1 MLKIVRGLGPV
12 YGNAE
17 PVIIDNRVFIPTED
31 EETGEVISPEEQR
44 RIEDEERAER
54 ERRIKEEV
62 DARVAQVLSDRSEA
76 LERERK
82 KIIEDA
88 RSEAASI
95 TADAKAATMAVIDKA
110 NRECVKI
117 KEIARQEG
125 LTQGFSQGKEESL
138 DKYKKYIDAA
148 GKLLAEINA
157 HKEAYYIS
165 NEEDLRATVFEVA
178 QKVVHAELKASPEVI
193 ENILADA
200 AKNFRNS
207 DYIKIILSEEDM
219 TERFKTDEK
228 LINKIIPFIPD
239 IEIVFDEDTEEGTI
253 VLDNG
258 SEIVDASIPT
268 QLDFLKEI
276 LNNTRGVS
284 DDEGFEADM
293 SAAESTEEFNAEMSS
308 ELAGDTAEPM
318 MFEESMA
325 AEVPADI
332 PMEEPLADGAA
343 IAAENAVSEALA
355 GIEEAEAAAENAV
368 AAMENAAPVESA
380 AAASESAAP
389 EAIADNAVTAAEAEA
404 AVPDMTEMTADN
416 ASAEDDGFAGSL
428 FDGAAETP
436 EEIPMDVPADDFVSA
451 VSEAVD
457 ADITEAA
464 PTAEA
469 AAETKKSTKKR
480 AKKSEE

>member
-17 PVIIDNRVFIPTED
+17 PVVIDNRVFIPTED

-54 ERRIKEEV
+54 ERRIQEEV
-62 DARVAQVLSDRSEA
+62 DARVAKVLNDRSEA

-82 KIIEDA
+82 RIIEDA
-88 RSEAASI
+88 KNEAASI
-95 TADAKAATMAVIDKA
+95 TADAKATTMAVIDKA
-110 NRECVKI
+110 NKECVKI

-157 HKEAYYIS
+157 RKEAYYIS

-207 DYIKIILSEEDM
+207 DYIKIILKEEDM

-239 IEIVFDEDTEEGTI
+239 IEIVFDNDTEDGTI

-284 DDEGFEADM
+284 DDNRGFELEEAPKEMLTADGEK
-293 SAAESTEEFNAEMSS
+293 AAEEFPAEISS
-308 ELAGDTAEPM
+308 ELAGDTAEQ
-318 MFEESMA
+318 A
-325 AEVPADI
+325 AFADEVPA
-332 PMEEPLADGAA
+332 
-343 IAAENAVSEALA
+343 
-355 GIEEAEAAAENAV
+355 
-368 AAMENAAPVESA
+368 
-380 AAASESAAP
+380 
-389 EAIADNAVTAAEAEA
+389 AEA
-404 AVPDMTEMTADN
+404 AVPDMTEVA
-416 ASAEDDGFAGSL
+416 AADDGFAGSL
-428 FDGAAETP
+428 LDSP
-436 EEIPMDVPADDFVSA
+436 EEVPMDSPADSSADDFVSA
-451 VSEAVD
+451 VSEAAD

-464 PTAEA
+464 PVEEA
-469 AAETKKSTKKR
+469 AAETKKGTKKR

>member
-54 ERRIKEEV
+54 ERRIQEEV
-62 DARVAQVLSDRSEA
+62 DARVAQVLNDRSEA

-82 KIIEDA
+82 RIIEDA
-88 RSEAASI
+88 KNEAASI
-95 TADAKAATMAVIDKA
+95 TADAKAATMAVIEKA

-125 LTQGFSQGKEESL
+125 LTQGFSQGKETSL

-157 HKEAYYIS
+157 RKEAYYIS

-207 DYIKIILSEEDM
+207 DYIKIILKEEDM

-239 IEIVFDEDTEEGTI
+239 IEIVFDNDTEDGTI

-284 DDEGFEADM
+284 DDEESFEPDALSDNM
-293 SAAESTEEFNAEMSS
+293 SAEVLGGAEVSEEFPAEISS
-308 ELAGDTAEPM
+308 ELAGDTAEQ
-318 MFEESMA
+318 A
-325 AEVPADI
+325 AFADEVPA
-332 PMEEPLADGAA
+332 
-343 IAAENAVSEALA
+343 
-355 GIEEAEAAAENAV
+355 
-368 AAMENAAPVESA
+368 
-380 AAASESAAP
+380 
-389 EAIADNAVTAAEAEA
+389 AEA
-404 AVPDMTEMTADN
+404 AVPDVTEIA
-416 ASAEDDGFAGSL
+416 AADDGFAGSL
-428 FDGAAETP
+428 LDSPA
-436 EEIPMDVPADDFVSA
+436 EIPMDNPEDSSADDFVSA
-451 VSEAVD
+451 VSEAAD
-457 ADITEAA
+457 TDITENVSVEE
-464 PTAEA
+464 T
-469 AAETKKSTKKR
+469 AAEVGEAKKGTKKR

>member
-17 PVIIDNRVFIPTED
+17 PVVIDNRVFIPTED

-54 ERRIKEEV
+54 ERRIQEEV
-62 DARVAQVLSDRSEA
+62 DARVAQVLNDRSEA
-76 LERERK
+76 LERERT

-88 RSEAASI
+88 RKEAASI

-110 NRECVKI
+110 NNECVKI

-125 LTQGFSQGKEESL
+125 HTQGFAEGKEESL

-148 GKLLAEINA
+148 GTLLSEINA
-157 HKEAYYIS
+157 RKEAYYIS
-165 NEEDLRATVFEVA
+165 NEEDLRTTVFEVA

-207 DYIKIILSEEDM
+207 DYIKIILREEEM

-228 LINKIIPFIPD
+228 LINKIIPFIPE

-284 DDEGFEADM
+284 DDGEGFEIGNM
-293 SAAESTEEFNAEMSS
+293 PAETLGGSKEISEEFPAEFSA
-308 ELAGDTAEPM
+308 ELAGDTAETAA
-318 MFEESMA
+318 FAGNTE
-325 AEVPADI
+325 AEVP
-332 PMEEPLADGAA
+332 MGFAA
-343 IAAENAVSEALA
+343 A
-355 GIEEAEAAAENAV
+355 GAEAAAEIT
-368 AAMENAAPVESA
+368 VEETFA
-380 AAASESAAP
+380 G
-389 EAIADNAVTAAEAEA
+389 IAEAEA
-404 AVPDMTEMTADN
+404 FVENAVEAV
-416 ASAEDDGFAGSL
+416 AENDDGFAGSL
-428 FDGAAETP
+428 LNGDMGSP
-436 EEIPMDVPADDFVSA
+436 EDIPMDSPVDDFVSA
-451 VSEAVD
+451 VSEA
-457 ADITEAA
+457 APEA
-464 PTAEA
+464 EVG
-469 AAETKKSTKKR
+469 ETKKGTKKR

>member
-17 PVIIDNRVFIPTED
+17 PVVIDNRVFIPTED

-54 ERRIKEEV
+54 ERRIQEEV
-62 DARVAQVLSDRSEA
+62 DARVAQVLNDRSEA

-82 KIIEDA
+82 RIIEDA
-88 RSEAASI
+88 KSEAATI
-95 TADAKAATMAVIDKA
+95 TADAKATTMAVIDKA
-110 NRECVKI
+110 NKECVKI

-125 LTQGFSQGKEESL
+125 ITQGFSQGKEESL

-157 HKEAYYIS
+157 RKEAYYIS
-165 NEEDLRATVFEVA
+165 NEEELRATVFEVA

-207 DYIKIILSEEDM
+207 DYIKIILKEEDM

-239 IEIVFDEDTEEGTI
+239 IEIVFDNDTEDGTI

-284 DDEGFEADM
+284 DDEGGFEPD
-293 SAAESTEEFNAEMSS
+293 ESPKEMLTSGGEEAPEEFHAEMSS
-308 ELAGDTAEPM
+308 ELAGDTEQ
-318 MFEESMA
+318 A
-325 AEVPADI
+325 AFADEVPA
-332 PMEEPLADGAA
+332 
-343 IAAENAVSEALA
+343 V
-355 GIEEAEAAAENAV
+355 
-368 AAMENAAPVESA
+368 
-380 AAASESAAP
+380 
-389 EAIADNAVTAAEAEA
+389 EA
-404 AVPDMTEMTADN
+404 AVPDITKVAAAD
-416 ASAEDDGFAGSL
+416 DDFAGSL
-428 FDGAAETP
+428 LDSP
-436 EEIPMDVPADDFVSA
+436 EEAPMGNPADGSADDFVSA

-464 PTAEA
+464 PVEEA
-469 AAETKKSTKKR
+469 AAETKKGTKKR

>member
-54 ERRIKEEV
+54 ERRIQEEV
-62 DARVAQVLSDRSEA
+62 DARVAQVLNDRSEA

-82 KIIEDA
+82 RIIEDA
-88 RSEAASI
+88 KNEAASI
-95 TADAKAATMAVIDKA
+95 TADAKAATMAVIEKA

-125 LTQGFSQGKEESL
+125 LTQGFSQGKETSL

-157 HKEAYYIS
+157 RKEAYYIS

-207 DYIKIILSEEDM
+207 DYIKIILKEEDM

-239 IEIVFDEDTEEGTI
+239 IEIVFDNDTEDGTI

-284 DDEGFEADM
+284 DDEESFEPDALSDNM
-293 SAAESTEEFNAEMSS
+293 SAEVLGSAEVSEEFPAEISS
-308 ELAGDTAEPM
+308 ELAGDTEQ
-318 MFEESMA
+318 A
-325 AEVPADI
+325 AFADEVPA
-332 PMEEPLADGAA
+332 
-343 IAAENAVSEALA
+343 
-355 GIEEAEAAAENAV
+355 
-368 AAMENAAPVESA
+368 
-380 AAASESAAP
+380 
-389 EAIADNAVTAAEAEA
+389 AEA
-404 AVPDMTEMTADN
+404 AVPDVTEIA
-416 ASAEDDGFAGSL
+416 AADDGFAGSL
-428 FDGAAETP
+428 LDSPAETP
-436 EEIPMDVPADDFVSA
+436 EEVPMDIPTDSPADDFVSA

-464 PTAEA
+464 PVTEA

>member
-17 PVIIDNRVFIPTED
+17 PVVIDNRVFIPTED

-54 ERRIKEEV
+54 ERRIQEEV
-62 DARVAQVLSDRSEA
+62 DARVAQVLNDRSEA

-88 RSEAASI
+88 RNEAASI

-125 LTQGFSQGKEESL
+125 HTQGFAEGKEESL

-148 GKLLAEINA
+148 GNLLSEINA
-157 HKEAYYIS
+157 RKEAYYIS

-207 DYIKIILSEEDM
+207 DYIKIILREEEM

-228 LINKIIPFIPD
+228 LINKIIPFIPE

-284 DDEGFEADM
+284 DDESFEPGNISDKTPDEM
-293 SAAESTEEFNAEMSS
+293 LGGAEISEEFPAEISAG
-308 ELAGDTAEPM
+308 LAENTE
-318 MFEESMA
+318 
-325 AEVPADI
+325 AEVPMDIAADVV
-332 PMEEPLADGAA
+332 EE
-343 IAAENAVSEALA
+343 AAENAAAEALA
-355 GIEEAEAAAENAV
+355 GI
-368 AAMENAAPVESA
+368 
-380 AAASESAAP
+380 
-389 EAIADNAVTAAEAEA
+389 AEAEA
-404 AVPDMTEMTADN
+404 AVQNAAEEGLAAEAFAETA
-416 ASAEDDGFAGSL
+416 AEAIAENDDGFAGSL
-428 FDGAAETP
+428 LDGAADVPMEIP
-436 EEIPMDVPADDFVSA
+436 ADIPMDSPVDDFVSA
-451 VSEAVD
+451 VSEA
-457 ADITEAA
+457 A
-464 PTAEA
+464 PESEV
-469 AAETKKSTKKR
+469 AETKKTTKKR

>member
-17 PVIIDNRVFIPTED
+17 PVVIDNRVFIPTED

-54 ERRIKEEV
+54 ERRIQEEV
-62 DARVAQVLSDRSEA
+62 DARVAQVLNDRSEA

-82 KIIEDA
+82 RIIEDA
-88 RSEAASI
+88 KNEAASI
-95 TADAKAATMAVIDKA
+95 TADAKATTMAVIDKA
-110 NRECVKI
+110 NKECVKI

-125 LTQGFSQGKEESL
+125 ITQGFSQGKEESL

-157 HKEAYYIS
+157 RKEAYYIS
-165 NEEDLRATVFEVA
+165 NEEELRATVFEVA

-207 DYIKIILSEEDM
+207 DYIKIILKEEDM

-239 IEIVFDEDTEEGTI
+239 IEIVFDNDTEDGTI

-284 DDEGFEADM
+284 DDEGGFEPDESPKEMLM
-293 SAAESTEEFNAEMSS
+293 SGGEEAPEEFHAEMSS
-308 ELAGDTAEPM
+308 ELAGDTEQ
-318 MFEESMA
+318 A
-325 AEVPADI
+325 AFVDEVPA
-332 PMEEPLADGAA
+332 
-343 IAAENAVSEALA
+343 
-355 GIEEAEAAAENAV
+355 AEAV
-368 AAMENAAPVESA
+368 VPDITKVSA
-380 AAASESAAP
+380 A
-389 EAIADNAVTAAEAEA
+389 
-404 AVPDMTEMTADN
+404 
-416 ASAEDDGFAGSL
+416 DDDFAGSL
-428 FDGAAETP
+428 LDSP
-436 EEIPMDVPADDFVSA
+436 EEAPMGNPADGSADDFVSA

-464 PTAEA
+464 LVEEA
-469 AAETKKSTKKR
+469 AAETKKGTKKR

>member
-17 PVIIDNRVFIPTED
+17 PVVIDNRVFIPTED

-54 ERRIKEEV
+54 ERRIQEEV
-62 DARVAQVLSDRSEA
+62 DARVAQVLNDRSEA

-88 RSEAASI
+88 RNEAASI
-95 TADAKAATMAVIDKA
+95 TADAKAATMAVIDRA
-110 NRECVKI
+110 NNECVKI

-125 LTQGFSQGKEESL
+125 HTQGFAEGKEESL

-148 GKLLAEINA
+148 GNLLSEINA
-157 HKEAYYIS
+157 RKEAYYIS

-207 DYIKIILSEEDM
+207 DYIKIILKEEEM

-284 DDEGFEADM
+284 DEDEGFELGSTSENIFSSGAEASEEFSEEFSSEISGDTDEAAAFAENTEAEIPMDFAADGGAEAVAENAVAEALAGIAEAEA
-293 SAAESTEEFNAEMSS
+293 AAESAAAEFSANEVSSAEIFAEEAAADNAAVEFA
-308 ELAGDTAEPM
+308 AGNDDGFAG
-318 MFEESMA
+318 SLLDGA
-325 AEVPADI
+325 ADNSAEVPADI
-332 PMEEPLADGAA
+332 PMD
-343 IAAENAVSEALA
+343 S
-355 GIEEAEAAAENAV
+355 
-368 AAMENAAPVESA
+368 
-380 AAASESAAP
+380 
-389 EAIADNAVTAAEAEA
+389 
-404 AVPDMTEMTADN
+404 
-416 ASAEDDGFAGSL
+416 
-428 FDGAAETP
+428 
-436 EEIPMDVPADDFVSA
+436 PADDFVSA
-451 VSEAVD
+451 VSEAVPD
-457 ADITEAA
+457 AEDVTE
-464 PTAEA
+464 PV
-469 AAETKKSTKKR
+469 ETKKNTRKR

>member
-1 MLKIVRGLGPV
+1 MV
-12 YGNAE
+12 
-17 PVIIDNRVFIPTED
+17 IDNRVFIPTED

-54 ERRIKEEV
+54 ERRIQEEV

-82 KIIEDA
+82 RIIEDA
-88 RSEAASI
+88 RNEAASI

-110 NRECVKI
+110 NKECVKI

-125 LTQGFSQGKEESL
+125 HTQGFAEGKEESL

-148 GKLLAEINA
+148 GTLLSEINA
-157 HKEAYYIS
+157 RKEAYYIS
-165 NEEDLRATVFEVA
+165 NEEDLRTTVFEVA

-207 DYIKIILSEEDM
+207 DYIKIILREEDM

-228 LINKIIPFIPD
+228 LINKIIPFIPE
-239 IEIVFDEDTEEGTI
+239 IEIVFDEGTEEGTI

-284 DDEGFEADM
+284 NDDEGFEPDNALG
-293 SAAESTEEFNAEMSS
+293 EGEEFSAEVSEEFSS
-308 ELAGDTAEPM
+308 EFSEEFPAEFAGE
-318 MFEESMA
+318 
-325 AEVPADI
+325 
-332 PMEEPLADGAA
+332 
-343 IAAENAVSEALA
+343 EALA
-355 GIEEAEAAAENAV
+355 DFAAA
-368 AAMENAAPVESA
+368 
-380 AAASESAAP
+380 
-389 EAIADNAVTAAEAEA
+389 
-404 AVPDMTEMTADN
+404 
-416 ASAEDDGFAGSL
+416 DGNGFTGSL
-428 FDGAAETP
+428 LEDGMGSP
-436 EEIPMDVPADDFVSA
+436 EDILMEDPADDFVSA
-451 VSEAVD
+451 VSEA
-457 ADITEAA
+457 APEA
-464 PTAEA
+464 EVG
-469 AAETKKSTKKR
+469 ETKKGTKKR

>member
-17 PVIIDNRVFIPTED
+17 PVVIDNRVFIPTED

-54 ERRIKEEV
+54 ERRIQEEV

-82 KIIEDA
+82 RIIEDA
-88 RSEAASI
+88 RNEAASI
-95 TADAKAATMAVIDKA
+95 TADAKVATMAVIDKA
-110 NRECVKI
+110 NKECVKI
-117 KEIARQEG
+117 KEIARHEG
-125 LTQGFSQGKEESL
+125 HTQGFAEGKEESL

-148 GKLLAEINA
+148 GTLLSEINA
-157 HKEAYYIS
+157 RKEAYYIS

-228 LINKIIPFIPD
+228 LINKIIPFIPE
-239 IEIVFDEDTEEGTI
+239 IEIVFDADTEEGTI

-284 DDEGFEADM
+284 NDG
-293 SAAESTEEFNAEMSS
+293 EEFEPDNVLSEGEEFSEKFSAEFP
-308 ELAGDTAEPM
+308 AEPS
-318 MFEESMA
+318 EEYA
-325 AEVPADI
+325 AGLSDEFSAEFSAELSVESHVGLSDESVGVLSEELSAEFPA
-332 PMEEPLADGAA
+332 EFG
-343 IAAENAVSEALA
+343 
-355 GIEEAEAAAENAV
+355 GEEAFADPAAAD
-368 AAMENAAPVESA
+368 S
-380 AAASESAAP
+380 
-389 EAIADNAVTAAEAEA
+389 
-404 AVPDMTEMTADN
+404 
-416 ASAEDDGFAGSL
+416 DGFAGSL
-428 FDGAAETP
+428 PLDGMGGLDDIPAE
-436 EEIPMDVPADDFVSA
+436 EPADDFVSA
-451 VSEAVD
+451 VSEAVP
-457 ADITEAA
+457 AA
-464 PTAEA
+464 EVG
-469 AAETKKSTKKR
+469 ETKKGTKKR

>member
-17 PVIIDNRVFIPTED
+17 PVVIDNRVFIPTED
-31 EETGEVISPEEQR
+31 EETGEAISPEEQR

-62 DARVAQVLSDRSEA
+62 DARVAQILNDRSEA
-76 LERERK
+76 LERERTR
-82 KIIEDA
+82 IIEDA
-88 RSEAASI
+88 RNEAASI

-110 NRECVKI
+110 NKECVKI

-125 LTQGFSQGKEESL
+125 HTQGFAEGKEESL

-148 GKLLAEINA
+148 GNLLSEINA
-157 HKEAYYIS
+157 RKEAYYIS
-165 NEEDLRATVFEVA
+165 NEEDLRTTVFEVA

-207 DYIKIILSEEDM
+207 DYIKIILREEEM

-276 LNNTRGVS
+276 LNNTRGES
-284 DDEGFEADM
+284 NDEGFEPENM
-293 SAAESTEEFNAEMSS
+293 LGGGEEISEEFPAEISA
-308 ELAGDTAEPM
+308 ELAGDAAEAAA
-318 MFEESMA
+318 FAENTE
-325 AEVPADI
+325 AEVPVDF
-332 PMEEPLADGAA
+332 
-343 IAAENAVSEALA
+343 AV
-355 GIEEAEAAAENAV
+355 GGVEAAAENA
-368 AAMENAAPVESA
+368 
-380 AAASESAAP
+380 
-389 EAIADNAVTAAEAEA
+389 AAEAFTEA
-404 AVPDMTEMTADN
+404 V
-416 ASAEDDGFAGSL
+416 AENDDGFAGSL
-428 FDGAAETP
+428 LDGAAESFA
-436 EEIPMDVPADDFVSA
+436 EIPADVPMDSPVDDFVSA
-451 VSEAVD
+451 VSEAVP
-457 ADITEAA
+457 AETEVG
-464 PTAEA
+464 
-469 AAETKKSTKKR
+469 ETKKSTKKR
-480 AKKSEE
+480 AKKSEEE

>member
-54 ERRIKEEV
+54 ERRIQEEV

-82 KIIEDA
+82 RIIEDA

-110 NRECVKI
+110 NKECVKI

-157 HKEAYYIS
+157 RKEAYYIS
-165 NEEDLRATVFEVA
+165 NEDDLRATVFEVA

-207 DYIKIILSEEDM
+207 DYIKIILKEEDM

-239 IEIVFDEDTEEGTI
+239 IEIVFDEDTEDGTI

-284 DDEGFEADM
+284 DDEVFETDSLSDKADIPFAEALGGEIPEDF
-293 SAAESTEEFNAEMSS
+293 SAEVSS
-308 ELAGDTAEPM
+308 EL
-318 MFEESMA
+318 A
-325 AEVPADI
+325 AEVPA
-332 PMEEPLADGAA
+332 EEPASFVEEAFEDGAA
-343 IAAENAVSEALA
+343 VAAENAVSEALA
-355 GIEEAEAAAENAV
+355 GIEEAEAAAENA
-368 AAMENAAPVESA
+368 
-380 AAASESAAP
+380 
-389 EAIADNAVTAAEAEA
+389 AAEAFADNTAE
-404 AVPDMTEMTADN
+404 AVPDMTDTA
-416 ASAEDDGFAGSL
+416 AADDGFAGSL
-428 FDGAAETP
+428 LDSPAETP
-436 EEIPMDVPADDFVSA
+436 EEVPMDIPTDSPADDFVSA

-464 PTAEA
+464 PVTEA

>member
-17 PVIIDNRVFIPTED
+17 PVVIDNRVFIPTED

-54 ERRIKEEV
+54 ERRIQEEV
-62 DARVAQVLSDRSEA
+62 DARVAQVLNDRSEA

-82 KIIEDA
+82 RIIEDA
-88 RSEAASI
+88 KNEAASI
-95 TADAKAATMAVIDKA
+95 TADAKATTMAVIDKA
-110 NRECVKI
+110 NKECVKI

-125 LTQGFSQGKEESL
+125 ITQGFSQGKEESL

-157 HKEAYYIS
+157 RKEAYYIS
-165 NEEDLRATVFEVA
+165 NEEELRATVFEVA

-207 DYIKIILSEEDM
+207 DYIKIILKEEDM

-239 IEIVFDEDTEEGTI
+239 IEIVFDNDTEDGTI

-284 DDEGFEADM
+284 DDDGGFEPD
-293 SAAESTEEFNAEMSS
+293 ESPKEMLTSGGEEVPEEFPAETSS
-308 ELAGDTAEPM
+308 ELAGDTAEQ
-318 MFEESMA
+318 A
-325 AEVPADI
+325 AFADEVPA
-332 PMEEPLADGAA
+332 
-343 IAAENAVSEALA
+343 
-355 GIEEAEAAAENAV
+355 
-368 AAMENAAPVESA
+368 
-380 AAASESAAP
+380 
-389 EAIADNAVTAAEAEA
+389 AEA
-404 AVPDMTEMTADN
+404 AVPDITKVAAAD
-416 ASAEDDGFAGSL
+416 DDFAGSL
-428 FDGAAETP
+428 LDGSPAEVVS
-436 EEIPMDVPADDFVSA
+436 MDSPADDFVSA

-464 PTAEA
+464 PVEEA
-469 AAETKKSTKKR
+469 AAETKKGTKKR

>member
-17 PVIIDNRVFIPTED
+17 PVVIDNRVFIPTED

-54 ERRIKEEV
+54 ERRIQEEV
-62 DARVAQVLSDRSEA
+62 DARVAQVLNDRSEA

-82 KIIEDA
+82 RIIEDA
-88 RSEAASI
+88 KNEAASI
-95 TADAKAATMAVIDKA
+95 TADAKATTMAVIDKA
-110 NRECVKI
+110 NKECVKI

-125 LTQGFSQGKEESL
+125 LSHGFAQGKEESL

-157 HKEAYYIS
+157 RKEAYYIS
-165 NEEDLRATVFEVA
+165 NEEELRATVFEVA

-207 DYIKIILSEEDM
+207 DYIKIILKEEDM

-239 IEIVFDEDTEEGTI
+239 IEIVFDNDTEDGTI

-284 DDEGFEADM
+284 DDEGGFEPDKSPKEMLTADVEK
-293 SAAESTEEFNAEMSS
+293 APEEFPAEISS
-308 ELAGDTAEPM
+308 ELAGDTEQTAFADE
-318 MFEESMA
+318 A
-325 AEVPADI
+325 PA
-332 PMEEPLADGAA
+332 
-343 IAAENAVSEALA
+343 
-355 GIEEAEAAAENAV
+355 
-368 AAMENAAPVESA
+368 
-380 AAASESAAP
+380 
-389 EAIADNAVTAAEAEA
+389 AEA
-404 AVPDMTEMTADN
+404 AVPDMTEVA
-416 ASAEDDGFAGSL
+416 AADDGFAGSL
-428 FDGAAETP
+428 LDSP
-436 EEIPMDVPADDFVSA
+436 EEIPMDSPADSSADDFVSA
-451 VSEAVD
+451 VSEAVP
-457 ADITEAA
+457 AEE
-464 PTAEA
+464 TAEEVG
-469 AAETKKSTKKR
+469 ETKKGTKKR

>member
-17 PVIIDNRVFIPTED
+17 PVVIDNRVFIPTED

-54 ERRIKEEV
+54 ERRIQEEV

-88 RSEAASI
+88 RNEAASI
-95 TADAKAATMAVIDKA
+95 TADAKAATMAVIDRA
-110 NRECVKI
+110 NNECVKI

-125 LTQGFSQGKEESL
+125 HTQGFAEGKEESL

-148 GKLLAEINA
+148 GNLLSEINA
-157 HKEAYYIS
+157 RKEAYYIS

-207 DYIKIILSEEDM
+207 DYIKIILKEEGM

-228 LINKIIPFIPD
+228 LINKIIPFIPE
-239 IEIVFDEDTEEGTI
+239 IEIVFDEDTEDGTI

-284 DDEGFEADM
+284 DDGDDFELGSMPAETFGETLAAD
-293 SAAESTEEFNAEMSS
+293 SAEISEEFPAEIS
-308 ELAGDTAEPM
+308 AGLVENTE
-318 MFEESMA
+318 
-325 AEVPADI
+325 AEVP
-332 PMEEPLADGAA
+332 MELAADGAKA
-343 IAAENAVSEALA
+343 AAEFSATEVLA
-355 GIEEAEAAAENAV
+355 GI
-368 AAMENAAPVESA
+368 
-380 AAASESAAP
+380 
-389 EAIADNAVTAAEAEA
+389 AEAEA
-404 AVPDMTEMTADN
+404 AVQNAADESLAAEAFAETAAGAIAAN
-416 ASAEDDGFAGSL
+416 DDGFAGSL
-428 FDGAAETP
+428 LDGAADIP
-436 EEIPMDVPADDFVSA
+436 VEIPMDSPVDDFVSA
-451 VSEAVD
+451 VSEA
-457 ADITEAA
+457 A
-464 PTAEA
+464 PESEV
-469 AAETKKSTKKR
+469 AETKKTTKKR

>member
-17 PVIIDNRVFIPTED
+17 PVVIDNRVFIPTED

-54 ERRIKEEV
+54 ERRIQEEV
-62 DARVAQVLSDRSEA
+62 DARVAQILNDRSEA

-82 KIIEDA
+82 RIIDDA
-88 RSEAASI
+88 RNEASSI

-110 NRECVKI
+110 NKECVKI

-125 LTQGFSQGKEESL
+125 ITQGFAEGKEESL

-148 GKLLAEINA
+148 GNLLSEINA
-157 HKEAYYIS
+157 RKEAYYIS
-165 NEEDLRATVFEVA
+165 NEEDLRTTVFEIA
-178 QKVVHAELKASPEVI
+178 QKVVHAELKSSPEVI

-207 DYIKIILSEEDM
+207 DYIKIILREEEM

-239 IEIVFDEDTEEGTI
+239 IEIVFDEDAEEGTI

-276 LNNTRGVS
+276 LSNTRGES
-284 DDEGFEADM
+284 DDEGFESGSM
-293 SAAESTEEFNAEMSS
+293 LGGEELSEEFPAEIAETGAETGALAGVEEAAFAENAE
-308 ELAGDTAEPM
+308 E
-318 MFEESMA
+318 
-325 AEVPADI
+325 EVPADF
-332 PMEEPLADGAA
+332 AA
-343 IAAENAVSEALA
+343 IL
-355 GIEEAEAAAENAV
+355 AEAAAGN
-368 AAMENAAPVESA
+368 
-380 AAASESAAP
+380 
-389 EAIADNAVTAAEAEA
+389 
-404 AVPDMTEMTADN
+404 
-416 ASAEDDGFAGSL
+416 DGFAGADMGS
-428 FDGAAETP
+428 P
-436 EEIPMDVPADDFVSA
+436 EDIPADDFVSA
-451 VSEAVD
+451 VSEAVPE
-457 ADITEAA
+457 TAA
-464 PTAEA
+464 EVG
-469 AAETKKSTKKR
+469 ETKKGTKKS
-480 AKKSEE
+480 AKKSE

>member
-17 PVIIDNRVFIPTED
+17 PVVIDNRVFIPTED

-54 ERRIKEEV
+54 ERRIQEEV
-62 DARVAQVLSDRSEA
+62 DARVAQVLNDRSEA

-88 RSEAASI
+88 RNEAASI
-95 TADAKAATMAVIDKA
+95 TADAKAATMAVIDRA
-110 NRECVKI
+110 NNECVKI

-125 LTQGFSQGKEESL
+125 HTQGFAEGKEESL

-148 GKLLAEINA
+148 GNLLSEINA
-157 HKEAYYIS
+157 RKEAYYIS

-207 DYIKIILSEEDM
+207 DYIKIILKEEGM

-228 LINKIIPFIPD
+228 LINKIIPFIPE

-268 QLDFLKEI
+268 KLDFLKEI

-284 DDEGFEADM
+284 DDGDDFELGGMPAEASGETLAAD
-293 SAAESTEEFNAEMSS
+293 SAEISEEFPAEIS
-308 ELAGDTAEPM
+308 AG
-318 MFEESMA
+318 
-325 AEVPADI
+325 
-332 PMEEPLADGAA
+332 L
-343 IAAENAVSEALA
+343 AENT
-355 GIEEAEAAAENAV
+355 EAAAEIT
-368 AAMENAAPVESA
+368 VEETLA
-380 AAASESAAP
+380 G
-389 EAIADNAVTAAEAEA
+389 IAEAEA
-404 AVPDMTEMTADN
+404 AVQNAAEEGLAAEAYAETA
-416 ASAEDDGFAGSL
+416 AEAIAENDDGFAGSL
-428 FDGAAETP
+428 LDGAADVPMEIHADVP
-436 EEIPMDVPADDFVSA
+436 MEIPADVPMEIHADVPVEIPADIPMDSPVDDFVSA
-451 VSEAVD
+451 VSEA
-457 ADITEAA
+457 A
-464 PTAEA
+464 PESEV
-469 AAETKKSTKKR
+469 AETKKTTKKR

>member
-17 PVIIDNRVFIPTED
+17 PVVIDNRVFIPTED

-54 ERRIKEEV
+54 ERRIQEEV
-62 DARVAQVLSDRSEA
+62 DARVAQVLNDRSEA

-82 KIIEDA
+82 RIIEDA
-88 RSEAASI
+88 KNEAASI
-95 TADAKAATMAVIDKA
+95 TADAKATTMAVIDKA
-110 NRECVKI
+110 NKECVKI

-125 LTQGFSQGKEESL
+125 ITQGFSQGKEESL

-157 HKEAYYIS
+157 RKEAYYIS
-165 NEEDLRATVFEVA
+165 NEEELRATVFEVA

-207 DYIKIILSEEDM
+207 DYIKIILKEEDM

-239 IEIVFDEDTEEGTI
+239 IEIVFDNDTEDGTI

-284 DDEGFEADM
+284 DDDGGIEPDKSTKEMLTSGGEEAP
-293 SAAESTEEFNAEMSS
+293 EEFPAEMSS
-308 ELAGDTAEPM
+308 ELAGDTEQ
-318 MFEESMA
+318 A
-325 AEVPADI
+325 AFVDEVPA
-332 PMEEPLADGAA
+332 
-343 IAAENAVSEALA
+343 
-355 GIEEAEAAAENAV
+355 AEAVVPDITKV
-368 AAMENAAPVESA
+368 AA
-380 AAASESAAP
+380 
-389 EAIADNAVTAAEAEA
+389 AD
-404 AVPDMTEMTADN
+404 
-416 ASAEDDGFAGSL
+416 DDFAGSL
-428 FDGAAETP
+428 LDGSPAEVVS
-436 EEIPMDVPADDFVSA
+436 MDSPADDFVSA

-464 PTAEA
+464 PVEEA
-469 AAETKKSTKKR
+469 AAETKKGTKKR

>member
-1 MLKIVRGLGPV
+1 
-12 YGNAE
+12 
-17 PVIIDNRVFIPTED
+17 IDNRVFIPTED

-82 KIIEDA
+82 RIIEDA
-88 RSEAASI
+88 RNEAASI
-95 TADAKAATMAVIDKA
+95 TADAKATTMAVIEKA

-125 LTQGFSQGKEESL
+125 LAQGFSEGKEESL
-138 DKYKKYIDAA
+138 DKYRKYIDAA
-148 GKLLAEINA
+148 GKLLSEINA
-157 HKEAYYIS
+157 RKEAYYIS
-165 NEEDLRATVFEVA
+165 NEDDLRATVFEVA

-284 DDEGFEADM
+284 DGDEGFEPDSLSDRTDSLSDDM
-293 SAAESTEEFNAEMSS
+293 SAEALGGVEVSEEFPAEISS
-308 ELAGDTAEPM
+308 ELAGDTSESM

-325 AEVPADI
+325 VEVHADV
-332 PMEEPLADGAA
+332 PVEEPLADGSA
-343 IAAENAVSEALA
+343 IAAENAVSGALA
-355 GIEEAEAAAENAV
+355 ALEEAEAAV
-368 AAMENAAPVESA
+368 QNAAA
-380 AAASESAAP
+380 
-389 EAIADNAVTAAEAEA
+389 EAFADNAAET
-404 AVPDMTEMTADN
+404 AVPDMTETAADN
-416 ASAEDDGFAGSL
+416 ASADDDGFAGSL
-428 FDGAAETP
+428 LDGVMENPA
-436 EEIPMDVPADDFVSA
+436 EIPMDIPADVPADDFVSA

-457 ADITEAA
+457 TDITEAVPVEKA
-464 PTAEA
+464 SAAET
-469 AAETKKSTKKR
+469 AETKKSTKKR
-480 AKKSEE
+480 TKKSEE

>member
-17 PVIIDNRVFIPTED
+17 PVVIDNRVFIPTED

-54 ERRIKEEV
+54 ERRIQEEV
-62 DARVAQVLSDRSEA
+62 DARVAQVLNDRSEA

-82 KIIEDA
+82 RIIDDA
-88 RSEAASI
+88 RNEASSI

-110 NRECVKI
+110 NKECVKI

-125 LTQGFSQGKEESL
+125 ITQGFAEGKEESL
-138 DKYKKYIDAA
+138 DRYKKYIDAA
-148 GKLLAEINA
+148 GNLLSEINA
-157 HKEAYYIS
+157 RKEAYYIS
-165 NEEDLRATVFEVA
+165 NEEDLRTTVFEIA

-207 DYIKIILSEEDM
+207 DYIKIILREEDM

-239 IEIVFDEDTEEGTI
+239 IEIVFDEDAEEGTI

-276 LNNTRGVS
+276 LNNTRGESDEDESLDLGNAPDSIFGGDEEVS
-284 DDEGFEADM
+284 
-293 SAAESTEEFNAEMSS
+293 EEFPAELSS
-308 ELAGDTAEPM
+308 ELSEDAVETAFAENA
-318 MFEESMA
+318 EE
-325 AEVPADI
+325 EVPADF
-332 PMEEPLADGAA
+332 AA
-343 IAAENAVSEALA
+343 IL
-355 GIEEAEAAAENAV
+355 AEAAAGN
-368 AAMENAAPVESA
+368 
-380 AAASESAAP
+380 
-389 EAIADNAVTAAEAEA
+389 
-404 AVPDMTEMTADN
+404 
-416 ASAEDDGFAGSL
+416 DGFAGADMGS
-428 FDGAAETP
+428 P
-436 EEIPMDVPADDFVSA
+436 EDIPVDDFVSA
-451 VSEAVD
+451 VSEAVPE
-457 ADITEAA
+457 TAA
-464 PTAEA
+464 EVG
-469 AAETKKSTKKR
+469 ETKKGTKKS
-480 AKKSEE
+480 AKKSE

>member
-1 MLKIVRGLGPV
+1 IVRGLGPV

-17 PVIIDNRVFIPTED
+17 PVVIDNRVFIPTED
-31 EETGEVISPEEQR
+31 EETGKVISPEEQR

-54 ERRIKEEV
+54 ERRIQEEV

-82 KIIEDA
+82 RIIEDA
-88 RSEAASI
+88 RNEAASI
-95 TADAKAATMAVIDKA
+95 TADAKAATMAVIEKA
-110 NRECVKI
+110 NKECVKI

-125 LTQGFSQGKEESL
+125 HTQGFAEGKEESL

-148 GKLLAEINA
+148 GNLLSEINA
-157 HKEAYYIS
+157 RKEAYYIS
-165 NEEDLRATVFEVA
+165 NEEDLRTTVFEVA

-207 DYIKIILSEEDM
+207 DYIKIILKEEDM

-284 DDEGFEADM
+284 DDSEGFELGDMPAETLTAD
-293 SAAESTEEFNAEMSS
+293 STEISEEFPAEISAG
-308 ELAGDTAEPM
+308 LAENTE
-318 MFEESMA
+318 
-325 AEVPADI
+325 AEVPMDF
-332 PMEEPLADGAA
+332 
-343 IAAENAVSEALA
+343 AV
-355 GIEEAEAAAENAV
+355 GGAEAAAENAV
-368 AAMENAAPVESA
+368 A
-380 AAASESAAP
+380 
-389 EAIADNAVTAAEAEA
+389 EALAGIAEAEA
-404 AVPDMTEMTADN
+404 AVQDAADESLAAEAFAEAAVEATAEN
-416 ASAEDDGFAGSL
+416 DDGFAGSL
-428 FDGAAETP
+428 LDGAAESSAEIP
-436 EEIPMDVPADDFVSA
+436 ADIPMDSPVDDFVSA
-451 VSEAVD
+451 VSEAV
-457 ADITEAA
+457 
-464 PTAEA
+464 PAEA
-469 AAETKKSTKKR
+469 EVGETKKSTKKR
-480 AKKSEE
+480 AKKSEEE